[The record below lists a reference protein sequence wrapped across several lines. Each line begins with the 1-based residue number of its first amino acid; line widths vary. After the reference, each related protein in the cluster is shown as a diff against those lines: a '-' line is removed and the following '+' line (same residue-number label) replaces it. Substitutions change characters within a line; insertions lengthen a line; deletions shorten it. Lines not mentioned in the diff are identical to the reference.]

1 MKEFKQK
8 REAVKKNEAEKK
20 SKSFQQK
27 YNKEKSNAFYHKN
40 KTKHL
45 TSKMMEQNQIVP
57 YYENMSCEQVL

>member
-8 REAVKKNEAEKK
+8 REAVEKK

-27 YNKEKSNAFYHKN
+27 YSKEKSNAFYYKN
-40 KTKHL
+40 KAKHL
-45 TSKMMEQNQIVP
+45 TSKMKKQNQIVP